1 MNVFFSRARK
11 EINRYGGATRKKI
24 SILESTMALFIDGSE
39 EKTSRWVRC
48 VACLDTAFAFVEAA
62 SEPTSYILPRLSVM
76 QETFVFFGPITICS
90 SSQGW
95 MVLISKYFSTVKN
108 SKVI

>member
-1 MNVFFSRARK
+1 
-11 EINRYGGATRKKI
+11 
-24 SILESTMALFIDGSE
+24 MALFIDGSE

-62 SEPTSYILPRLSVM
+62 FEPTSYILPRLSVM
-76 QETFVFFGPITICS
+76 QETFVLSFLFFFCPITICS

>member
-76 QETFVFFGPITICS
+76 QETFVFFWSNYYLFLFPRMDGFDFKI
-90 SSQGW
+90 
-95 MVLISKYFSTVKN
+95 L
-108 SKVI
+108 